1 MSGDDTRQ
9 TVEDQDNNR
18 QSGDQF
24 SQDSQSSQQ
33 RRSNNGRDGHS
44 NHLAQGVY
52 NDQTSGTNP
61 QQASVP
67 LLEDEE
73 ILTDARPAWSAWT
86 GHFLLTVIIIIGG
99 IAAGGGAF
107 VFAVLVAIGILG
119 YVWWQRRKLRYV
131 VTDRRMLK
139 IMGMTSNSTNEAW
152 MEDIR
157 GLQTGASFIE
167 RLLGHGH
174 ITVSTS
180 ILTSA
185 SSIPGLGLIGVNGL
199 TFGGISNYEQ
209 IAHIIRQRQNER
221 KSGEY

>member
-1 MSGDDTRQ
+1 MSRGDDRR
-9 TVEDQDNNR
+9 DAKNRDSSR
-18 QSGDQF
+18 QSGGQHSQNTQPDQQ
-24 SQDSQSSQQ
+24 SQTG
-33 RRSNNGRDGHS
+33 NEDGHS
-44 NHLAQGVY
+44 NRLTQVGSS
-52 NDQTSGTNP
+52 DRTGGTDS

-67 LLEDEE
+67 LIDGEE

-86 GHFLLTVIIIIGG
+86 GHFLLTALIIIAG
-99 IAAGGGAF
+99 IAAGGGTF
-107 VFAVLVAIGILG
+107 VFAVLVALGILG

-157 GLQTGASFIE
+157 GLQTGASLIE

-180 ILTSA
+180 ILSSA
-185 SSIPGLGLIGVNGL
+185 SSLPGFGLVGANGL

>member
-1 MSGDDTRQ
+1 MSRGDDRRDAENRDGSRQSNDQFTQNNQSGQQRQ
-9 TVEDQDNNR
+9 TGAE
-18 QSGDQF
+18 G
-24 SQDSQSSQQ
+24 
-33 RRSNNGRDGHS
+33 DGHS
-44 NHLAQGVY
+44 NRLTQIGDSDHANGE
-52 NDQTSGTNP
+52 SP

-67 LLEDEE
+67 LIEDEE
-73 ILTDARPAWSAWT
+73 VLTDARPAWSAWT
-86 GHFLLTVIIIIGG
+86 GHFLITAIIIIGG
-99 IAAGGGAF
+99 IAAGSGTF
-107 VFAVLVAIGILG
+107 VFAVIVAAGILG

-157 GLQTGASFIE
+157 GLQTGASLLE

-185 SSIPGLGLIGVNGL
+185 SSIPGLGLVGANGL